1 MVAFSHC
8 NVSFREGN
16 SSVDLFFDSTYMRFF
31 EIDCTRVKRTGTLFL
46 SFLSFPAFDACSKN
60 QHHPHT
66 CILQNGV
73 LGDVS
78 PCSFFGVTLVCHQ
91 IDFDLGLNL

>member
-16 SSVDLFFDSTYMRFF
+16 SSVDLFFDSTYMSFF

-60 QHHPHT
+60 QHSPTYLYSTEWCSLVMLARVHS
-66 CILQNGV
+66 
-73 LGDVS
+73 LG
-78 PCSFFGVTLVCHQ
+78 
-91 IDFDLGLNL
+91 